1 MRASSLL
8 KALAALITG
17 VAVLGLVAVV
27 SLSHAP
33 GRALVSHLVDGRR
46 INSVGVVNVSGL
58 QGDVLSDFTLER
70 LTLSDDQGVWLE
82 ADNVHLEWRA
92 RSLLGSAVTIN
103 AIQADRVEVFRRP
116 AFEREPASGGG
127 GSRGVRLN
135 RLSVA
140 QLLLD
145 APVLGERVELQANAQ
160 ISADPQQGQ
169 SLSAEIVRIDG
180 ASDRLVADL
189 TRNRQ
194 GVIEGRV
201 SAQAE
206 ASSPL
211 AGLVYAS
218 GRGFVLE
225 ATVRGTPETGRAN
238 YSFEVGDTVG
248 LEGRG
253 SWADGAWRIEGVTDA
268 EAWPDLPADIRALL
282 AGGELSGEGA
292 LDPLTG
298 RMVFASEAGEMSV
311 SKAETSLINLSGELS
326 AQGLSLFLPETVAL
340 QSARFQAQLDR
351 ADSEN
356 WLSGDLQAQGVAHP
370 QISMDDMSA
379 RFVLGRAEDAFAF
392 DVTGELQTLRW
403 ANARAGAV
411 LGEQVQFSAIGVYEQ
426 DGQDIRFE
434 TAQLSAEG
442 LSASGMGEVSLSPLD
457 FQGRFS
463 LSLDDAGRIQ
473 EGLSGPVEL
482 EGAGDANSVALTLV
496 GEDLAGDGA
505 PYALATGLSGQG
517 RLDFSDGIAV
527 SDLDIEGRYVRLSGD
542 MERSDESQGWR
553 GALDYAVDAEALN
566 VAGLTGV
573 IAGAAEL
580 DQEENG
586 LSARIQAQADTLSAG
601 GVALEQPVLRIE
613 ITPSGAGLSGN
624 WRFDAMSGDTTVLLQ
639 GEIAWADGEGRMG
652 VRSGRYADILAQGE
666 ARLSD
671 EALILDFTASQDG
684 AIELWSA
691 SLEYR
696 ASRADMLA
704 GELDLNGV
712 LEGYRVSG
720 MTLNTARARL
730 SGPLEALTFQLN
742 ADGAFTE
749 PFTLSVSGPVG
760 YESGSAD
767 AVLAISGEISGRR
780 LTSPGPLS
788 FVYDSDELAV
798 DAQLALEGAG
808 MAFTLRRDAQSTALS
823 YDLSALPADLV
834 MGVLSLPQAQGELE
848 LDGDFTRANDRW
860 TGRSN
865 LTVSDLSSATDHELG
880 ALNGAIRLEIQ
891 AEQTRLNGQLADTD
905 LDIAIDLDLPGPVTG
920 FAELARPDWR
930 GDLSVNGDVA
940 VLAGLYLPEG
950 EILRGVLSVNA
961 TIEGQDTS
969 GNVSF
974 RDGAL
979 DSSLAGRSFEPINAE
994 GGWRNGALVIESL
1007 RVGEDEKSGANAQAE
1022 FRMTDEG
1029 LEGEGRIELNRLYL
1043 VDRPELSGGASG
1055 HADFTLSERVLTVTG
1070 EADVQRL
1077 DVRPTSGGNGP
1088 SIPQIEVVELNR
1100 PDVLD
1105 RAYRR
1110 PIRIELDYH
1119 LRVDDRLFVSSR
1131 AFTSEWSADV
1141 HVTGSA
1147 NRPSLSGQATL
1158 MSGQASLLTAP
1169 FDLTSGRV
1177 TFDGPVAQSRL
1188 AIEARH
1194 ETNDLLVIGRVEGS
1208 VRAPEVSFEST
1219 PSLPE
1224 DEILSRLLFGSG
1236 VSDLSPLQASQL
1248 AAQLSGAGWL
1258 DAMAGVRSALG
1269 VDRLDLRQNGDGAV
1283 TLLGGRQL
1291 TEDVYLELE
1300 TGVGQALGAARIEWR
1315 LTPSFVLASEV
1326 SGDSSNEISLSWRR
1340 SFD

>member
-1 MRASSLL
+1 MRASTLL
-8 KALAALITG
+8 KTGFAILVAAL
-17 VAVLGLVAVV
+17 VLGLAGLV

-33 GRALVSHLVDGRR
+33 GRALVSHLADGRR
-46 INSVGVVNVSGL
+46 IDAVGVVQLIGL
-58 QGDVLSDFTLER
+58 QGDVLSDFSVER
-70 LTLSDDQGVWLE
+70 LTLSDEQGVWLE
-82 ADNVHLEWRA
+82 ADNVRVAWRA
-92 RSLLGSAVTIN
+92 RSLLGSTIAVE
-103 AIQADRVEVFRRP
+103 AVEADRIVVHRRP
-116 AFEREPASGGG
+116 DLERADASEGGA
-127 GSRGVRLN
+127 SRGVRLN
-135 RLSVA
+135 
-140 QLLLD
+140 QLRISELVLE
-145 APVLGERVELQANAQ
+145 APVLGDRAALRA
-160 ISADPQQGQ
+160 SAALTSSPQSGQ
-169 SLSAEIVRIDG
+169 NLTAEIVRIDG

-194 GVIEGRV
+194 GMIEGRV

-206 ASSPL
+206 ADSPL
-211 AGLVYAS
+211 AGLVYAG
-218 GRGFVLE
+218 GRGFLLE
-225 ATVRGTPETGRAN
+225 ATISGTPDAGRAD
-238 YSFEVGDTVG
+238 YSFEVGETVG

-253 SWADGAWRIEGVTDA
+253 SWDDGAWRVEGVTDA

-282 AGGELSGEGA
+282 TGGALSGEGA

-298 RMVFASEAGEMSV
+298 RLVFTSAAGELSV
-311 SKAETSLINLSGELS
+311 SKADTPLIDLTGQFS
-326 AQGLSLFLPETVAL
+326 AEGLSLFLPESVTL
-340 QSARFQAQLDR
+340 QNARFQAQLDR
-351 ADSEN
+351 ADPEN
-356 WLSGDLQAQGVAHP
+356 WVSGDVQAQGVEHP
-370 QISMDDMSA
+370 QIGMDEMSA

-392 DVTGELQTLRW
+392 DVTGDLQNLRW

-411 LGEQVQFSAIGVYEQ
+411 LGEQVQFSAVGVYEPSRQ
-426 DGQDIRFE
+426 QARFE
-434 TAQLSAEG
+434 TAQLRSEG
-442 LSASGMGEVSLSPLD
+442 MSASAMGDVSLAPLD
-457 FQGRFS
+457 FQGRFT

-473 EGLSGPVEL
+473 DGLSGPVEL
-482 EGAGDANSVALTLV
+482 EGVGDANGVTLTLM

-517 RLDFSDGIAV
+517 RLDLSDGIAV

-542 MERSDESQGWR
+542 MQRSEASQGWR
-553 GALDYAVDAEALN
+553 GALEYAVDAEGLN
-566 VAGLTGV
+566 VAGLSGV

-580 DQEENG
+580 DQGEDG
-586 LSARIQAQADTLSAG
+586 LSARIQAQADTLSAR

-613 ITPSGAGLSGN
+613 ITPSDAGLAGN
-624 WRFDAMSGDTTVLLQ
+624 WRFDAMNGDTTVLLQ
-639 GEIAWADGEGRMG
+639 GDIAWADDAGRVG

-696 ASRADMLA
+696 ASRADLLA
-704 GELDLNGV
+704 GELDLSGA

-742 ADGAFTE
+742 AEGAFTE
-749 PFTLSVSGPVG
+749 PFALSVAGPIS
-760 YESGSAD
+760 YEAGRAD
-767 AVLAISGEISGRR
+767 AVLDVSGEISGRN

-788 FVYDSDELAV
+788 LLYDAGEMAV
-798 DAQLALEGAG
+798 DAQLALDGARV
-808 MAFTLRRDAQSTALS
+808 AFTLRRDAQETALS
-823 YDLSALPADLV
+823 YDFSAIPADLV
-834 MGVLSLPQAQGELE
+834 MGLLSLPQAQGELQ
-848 LDGDFTRANDRW
+848 LVGDFTRADDRW

-865 LTVSDLSSATDHELG
+865 LAVSDLSSATDHELG
-880 ALNGAIRLEIQ
+880 ALNGEISLEVQ
-891 AEQTRLNGQLADTD
+891 ADQSRLNGQFSGTELE
-905 LDIAIDLDLPGPVTG
+905 IRLDLALPGAVTG
-920 FAELARPDWR
+920 LSDLSRPDWR

-950 EILRGVLSVNA
+950 EILRGSLSVDA
-961 TIEGQDTS
+961 SIEGVETS
-969 GNVSF
+969 GVVSF
-974 RDGAL
+974 TDGAL
-979 DSSLAGRSFEPINAE
+979 SSALAGRSFEPINAQ

-1007 RVGEDEKSGANAQAE
+1007 RIGEDAKSGAHAQAE

-1077 DVRPTSGGNGP
+1077 DVRPTSGGNGS

-1100 PDVLD
+1100 PDALD

-1110 PIRIELDYH
+1110 PIRLELDYH
-1119 LRVDDRLFVSSR
+1119 LRADDRLFVSSR

-1141 HVTGSA
+1141 HVTGTA
-1147 NRPSLSGQATL
+1147 TRPNLSGQATL
-1158 MSGQASLLTAP
+1158 ISGQASLLTAP
-1169 FDLTSGRV
+1169 FTLTTGRV
-1177 TFDGPVAQSRL
+1177 TFDGPVNQSRV

-1194 ETNDLLVIGRVEGS
+1194 ETSDLTVIGRVQGS

-1258 DAMAGVRSALG
+1258 DAMAGVRAVLG
-1269 VDRLDLRQNGDGAV
+1269 MDRLDVRQNGNGAV
-1283 TLLGGRQL
+1283 SVLGGRQL

-1300 TGVGQALGAARIEWR
+1300 TGVGQTLGAARIEWR

>member
-1 MRASSLL
+1 MRASRLL
-8 KALAALITG
+8 KALAVLVTF
-17 VAVLGLVAVV
+17 VAVLGVAAVV

-33 GRALVSHLVDGRR
+33 GRALVTQLVDGRR
-46 INSVGVVNVSGL
+46 INAVGVVHLSGL

-70 LTLSDDQGVWLE
+70 LTLSDEQGVWLE
-82 ADNVHLEWRA
+82 AENVHLEWRA
-92 RSLLGSAVTIN
+92 RSLLGSAVAIN
-103 AIQADRVEVFRRP
+103 AVRADRIEVFRRP
-116 AFEREPASGGG
+116 ELEREPASGGG

-135 RLSVA
+135 RLSIA

-145 APVLGERVELQANAQ
+145 APVLGERVALQANAQ
-160 ISADPQQGQ
+160 LSADPQEGQ
-169 SLSAEIVRIDG
+169 SLSAEIIRIDG

-194 GVIEGRV
+194 GVIEGHV
-201 SAQAE
+201 SAQVE
-206 ASSPL
+206 ADSPL
-211 AGLVYAS
+211 SGLVYAS

-225 ATVRGTPETGRAN
+225 AGISGTPDAGRAD
-238 YSFEVGDTVG
+238 YSFEVGETVG

-253 SWADGAWRIEGVTDA
+253 SWDDGAWRIEGVTDA
-268 EAWPDLPADIRALL
+268 EAWPDLPSDIRALL

-298 RMVFASEAGEMSV
+298 RLVFTSAAGELSV
-311 SKAETSLINLSGELS
+311 SKAETPVIDLAGQLS
-326 AQGLSLFLPETVAL
+326 AEGLSLFLPETVTL
-340 QSARFQAQLDR
+340 QNARFQAQLDR

-356 WLSGDLQAQGVAHP
+356 WLSGDVQAQGVEHP
-370 QISMDDMSA
+370 QIGMDEMSA
-379 RFVLGRAEDAFAF
+379 RFVLGRAEGAFAF
-392 DVTGELQTLRW
+392 DVTGDLQNLRW

-411 LGEQVQFSAIGVYEQ
+411 LGDQLQFSSVGVYEP
-426 DGQDIRFE
+426 GRREIRFE
-434 TAQLSAEG
+434 TAQLSSEG
-442 LSASGMGEVSLSPLD
+442 VSASGMGDVSLAPLD

-473 EGLSGPVEL
+473 DGLSGPMEL
-482 EGAGDANSVALTLV
+482 EGVGDANGVALTLM
-496 GEDLAGDGA
+496 GEDLSGDGA
-505 PYALATGLSGQG
+505 PYTLATGLSGQG
-517 RLDFSDGIAV
+517 RLDLSDGIAV

-542 MERSDESQGWR
+542 MQRSGARPGWH
-553 GALDYAVDAEALN
+553 GALEYAVDAEALN

-580 DQEENG
+580 DQGEDG
-586 LSARIQAQADTLSAG
+586 LSARIQAQADTLQAR

-613 ITPSGAGLSGN
+613 ITPSDAGLTGN
-624 WRFDAMSGDTTVLLQ
+624 WRFDAVNGETDVLLQ
-639 GEIAWADGEGRMG
+639 GDIAWADDAGRIG

-666 ARLSD
+666 ARLSG
-671 EALILDFTASQDG
+671 ETLSLDFTASQDG

-691 SLEYR
+691 SLAYR

-704 GELDLNGV
+704 GELDLSGA

-730 SGPLEALTFQLN
+730 SGPVQALTFQLT
-742 ADGAFTE
+742 AEGAFTE
-749 PFTLSVSGPVG
+749 PFTLSVAGPVS
-760 YESGSAD
+760 YETGVAD
-767 AVLAISGEISGRR
+767 AVLDVSGEISGRH

-788 FVYDSDELAV
+788 LVYDSGDMSV
-798 DAQLALEGAG
+798 DAQLALDGAQ
-808 MAFTLRRDAQSTALS
+808 MAFTLRRDPQSTALS
-823 YDLSALPADLV
+823 YDLSAVPADLV
-834 MGVLSLPQAQGELE
+834 MGLLSLPQAQGELQ
-848 LDGDFTRANDRW
+848 LDGDFTRADDSW
-860 TGRSN
+860 TGRSS
-865 LTVSDLSSATDHELG
+865 LAVSELSSATDNELG
-880 ALNGAIRLEIQ
+880 ALNGAISLEVQ
-891 AEQTRLNGQLADTD
+891 AEQSRLNGQFTDTD
-905 LDIAIDLDLPGPVTG
+905 LDIAIDLALPGAVTG
-920 FAELARPDWR
+920 FGTLTRPDWR

-950 EILRGVLSVNA
+950 EILRGALSVNA
-961 TIEGQDTS
+961 TIEGRDTS
-969 GNVSF
+969 GEVSF
-974 RDGAL
+974 SDGAL
-979 DSSLAGRSFEPINAE
+979 DSRLAGRSFQPINAE

-1007 RVGEDEKSGANAQAE
+1007 RVGEGEKSGANAQAE

-1077 DVRPTSGGNGP
+1077 DVRPTSGGNGHA
-1088 SIPQIEVVELNR
+1088 IPQIEVVELNR
-1100 PDVLD
+1100 PDALD

-1119 LRVDDRLFVSSR
+1119 LRAEERLFVSSR

-1141 HVTGSA
+1141 HVTGTA
-1147 NRPSLSGQATL
+1147 NRPNLSGQATL

-1177 TFDGPVAQSRL
+1177 TFDGPVNQSRL

-1194 ETNDLLVIGRVEGS
+1194 ETSDLLVIGRVEGS

-1315 LTPSFVLASEV
+1315 LTPAFVLASEV